1 VPLRFTSQRSFFK
14 LVRSEQNI
22 WLHRFSLVTA
32 LTTLVLV
39 CIGGLVTS
47 HEAGMSVPDW
57 PTSYGYN
64 MFLFPI
70 SKWVG
75 GIFYEHT
82 HRLVA
87 SAVGFLTIILMV
99 WLWVKEERRW
109 LRWLGTLALGAVIL
123 QGILGGLRV
132 IEFKQELGI
141 FHAIL
146 AQMFFVLVSAIA
158 LFTSRTW
165 PRLAQLCAASGALQ
179 TVRRCVVCATLLIFF
194 QLTLGASM
202 RHQHAGLAVPD
213 FPLAYG
219 QLWPATDPVA
229 LQQINKRTADARDFV
244 PITRAQIWMHML
256 HRIMAVF
263 ILIAVSLTAIT
274 AQKNAKRGAIPVLI
288 SKLAWLWFGL
298 IFTQAALGVATVL
311 TNKAADIATAHVLVG
326 ALSLVTGCLTWIV
339 LNRLGVQAF
348 TRVATALS
356 HSEARLAAV

>member
-1 VPLRFTSQRSFFK
+1 M
-14 LVRSEQNI
+14 
-22 WLHRFSLVTA
+22 TA

-99 WLWVKEERRW
+99 WLWIKEERRW
-109 LRWLGTLALGAVIL
+109 LRWLGTIALGAVIL
-123 QGILGGLRV
+123 QGVLGGLRV
-132 IEFKQELGI
+132 IQFKQELGI

-146 AQMFFVLVSAIA
+146 AQMFFVLVCSIA
-158 LFTSRTW
+158 LFTSRSW
-165 PRLAQLCAASGALQ
+165 PRFARIKADAAAVKKILSG
-179 TVRRCVVCATLLIFF
+179 VICATVLIFL

-219 QLWPATDPVA
+219 QLWPATDSAA
-229 LQQINKRTADARDFV
+229 LQQINKHTADARDYAPV
-244 PITRAQIWMHML
+244 TRAQIWMHMV
-256 HRIMAVF
+256 HRLTALLI
-263 ILIAVSLTAIT
+263 IIAVTAL
-274 AQKNAKRGAIPVLI
+274 AFKAHLSAKKGCIPNFV
-288 SKLAWLWFGL
+288 SNLAWLWFGL
-298 IFTQAALGVATVL
+298 ILTQATLGAATVL
-311 TNKAADIATAHVLVG
+311 SNKAADIATAHVLVG
-326 ALSLVTGCLTWIV
+326 ALSLLTGCLTWIL
-339 LNRLGVQAF
+339 LNRLAIQSF
-348 TRVATALS
+348 TRVAPVMS
-356 HSEARLAAV
+356 RSEARFATV